1 MKKVILIISAVM
13 LLVTSCYRKELLEPA
28 HHHGEQVMV
37 NVKVEVDVDEYINE
51 ETARAYEDILR
62 TARTVTIIAYPK
74 SETGHYGVHR
84 IDSLSGS
91 IWLMPGKYD
100 LLLYTSDFFEL
111 DGIYYRNITE
121 LDRCEAYTNQVKV
134 PSKANVKSYVIDEPD
149 PLFVHLYEDFEVV
162 EGDNQLESGLQP
174 MSYRYWFE
182 VDVDGLDYISSVY
195 MEIAGMYTSVYLA
208 DGSHNEDEY
217 ATQKVETSLHKE
229 ENKIKGEF
237 LSFGPHQ
244 DDSVKNTMVLTFING
259 RTIRI
264 ELDDISPE
272 IKKLKKGGK
281 IPITQKIVINV
292 GDEGSGFDPVVD
304 EWDDEEV
311 IIPI

>member
-1 MKKVILIISAVM
+1 MKKLIYILSA
-13 LLVTSCYRKELLEPA
+13 LLLVVTSCHRKSLLEPG
-28 HHHGEQVMV
+28 HHHGEEVY
-37 NVKVEVDVDEYINE
+37 VKIRVDVEADEYIDE
-51 ETARAYEDILR
+51 EATLEYESILTGARSVNI
-62 TARTVTIIAYPK
+62 VAYPLDD
-74 SETGHYGVHR
+74 TGYYGIHK
-84 IDSLSGS
+84 INGLSGT
-91 IWLMPGKYD
+91 IWLMPGRYD
-100 LLLYTSDFFEL
+100 LLIYTSDFHDI
-111 DGIYYRNITE
+111 DGVYYRNIE
-121 LDRCEAYTNQVKV
+121 KYGQAEAYTTQAKV
-134 PSKANVKSYVIDEPD
+134 SRTKVKSYIIEQPD
-149 PLFVHLYEDFEVV
+149 PLFAHLYENYQVV
-162 EGDNQLESGLQP
+162 VGENKLESGLDP

-195 MEIAGMYTSVYLA
+195 MEIDGMYTSVYMM

-217 ATQKVETSLHKE
+217 ALQKIETQICKD

-237 LSFGPHQ
+237 FSFGPHQ

-292 GDEGSGFDPVVD
+292 GDEGSGFDPIVD

>member
-1 MKKVILIISAVM
+1 MKRIIFIVSSVI
-13 LLVTSCYRKELLEPA
+13 LLVTSCYRKELLEPT
-28 HHHGEQVMV
+28 HHHGEEVMINI
-37 NVKVEVDVDEYINE
+37 NVAVDVDEDIDSESALAYEAILK
-51 ETARAYEDILR
+51 TARSVNI
-62 TARTVTIIAYPK
+62 VAYPRDA
-74 SETGHYGVHR
+74 TAMYGVHK
-84 IDSLSGS
+84 IDGLSGS
-91 IWLMPGKYD
+91 IWLMPGHYD
-100 LLLYTSDFFEL
+100 LLIYTSDFYDL
-111 DGIYYRNITE
+111 DGVYYRNIE
-121 LDRCEAYTNQVKV
+121 KYGQAEAYTTQAKV
-134 PSKANVKSYVIDEPD
+134 SRTKVKSYVIEQPD
-149 PLFVHLYEDFEVV
+149 PLFVHLYENYHVV
-162 EGDNQLESGLQP
+162 VGENKLESGLDP

-195 MEIAGMYTSVYLA
+195 MEIDGMYTSVYMM

-217 ATQKVETSLHKE
+217 ALQKVETQICKD

-237 LSFGPHQ
+237 FSFGPHQ

-292 GDEGSGFDPVVD
+292 GDEGSGFDPIVD